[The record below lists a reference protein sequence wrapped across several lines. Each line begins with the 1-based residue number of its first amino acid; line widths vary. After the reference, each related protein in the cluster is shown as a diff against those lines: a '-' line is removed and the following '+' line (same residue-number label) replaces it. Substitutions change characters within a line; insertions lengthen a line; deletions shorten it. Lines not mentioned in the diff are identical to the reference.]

1 MAPDVGLLGVSVGH
15 EEQARFP
22 SLAAVTRPPVVNG
35 SLLLTADDFGLCRQ
49 VNEAV
54 CLLHDRGV
62 VHSTSLVANSELFD
76 LSLRQLQERPGLQVG
91 VHLNLTDGKP
101 VLSSGQ
107 VPSLVNSD
115 GAFHGG
121 RHYRVLGRVL
131 SGRLSTDEVRAEWT
145 AQLARVAEAGIRIHH
160 LNSHGH
166 IHLVPAFHAVVL
178 DLVEQFA
185 IPFLRLLLSVDS
197 LRHRAFGS
205 CSRAMLAEMR
215 RRDMCILY
223 PRHVL
228 GLGRQGALTETFFL
242 ERLGRAT
249 DGLTELIVHPSA
261 AGNEYH
267 RRWRYAGEVEMNAL
281 LNVEVVTLLRQRAR
295 SALPD
300 VASA

>member
-1 MAPDVGLLGVSVGH
+1 
-15 EEQARFP
+15 
-22 SLAAVTRPPVVNG
+22 VNG
-35 SLLLTADDFGLCRQ
+35 SLLVTADDFGLCRQ

-62 VHSTSLVANSELFD
+62 VHSTSLVANSDVFE
-76 LSLRQLQERPGLQVG
+76 LSLRQLRERPGLQVG

-101 VLSSGQ
+101 VLSSRQ

-121 RHYRVLGRVL
+121 RHYRVLARVL
-131 SGRLSTDEVRAEWT
+131 SGRLSKDEVRAEWT
-145 AQLARVAEAGIRIHH
+145 AQLTRVAETGMRIHH

-166 IHLVPAFHAVVL
+166 IHLLPAFHAIVL

-197 LRHRAFGS
+197 LRHRAFGR
-205 CSRAMLAEMR
+205 CSRAMLTEMR
-215 RRDMCILY
+215 RRETRILY
-223 PRHVL
+223 PRQVL
-228 GLGRQGALTETFFL
+228 GLGRQGALTEAFFL
-242 ERLGRAT
+242 QRLSQGT
-249 DGLTELIVHPSA
+249 PGLAELIVHPSA

-267 RRWRYAGEVEMNAL
+267 RRWRYSGEAEMKAL
-281 LNVEVVTLLRQRAR
+281 LNAEVVTLLRQRAR
-295 SALPD
+295 SVLPD